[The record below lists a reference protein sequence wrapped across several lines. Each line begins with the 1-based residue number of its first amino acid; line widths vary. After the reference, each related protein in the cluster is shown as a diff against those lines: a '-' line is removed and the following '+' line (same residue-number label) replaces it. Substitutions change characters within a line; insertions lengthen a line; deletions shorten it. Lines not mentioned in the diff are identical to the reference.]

1 MLVENVMRR
10 GLPVLLCVGML
21 ASCSDSGGARVV
33 PVQAAVADSPYAA
46 VLGPCARES
55 GEQRSCRLNELPLLG
70 MQTQTPDK
78 AAVMARVATTH
89 VWMATR
95 FESLLDSLPDDLLDL
110 MRSVTA
116 IIIGSDVR
124 PSFYWS
130 QTGAIY
136 LDPAGLW
143 LSVEEK
149 QTIDPQPD
157 YRSGFGSDLVH
168 RVINR
173 YVRDNQYAWYGYS
186 LDDDSERTLADIR
199 LPMARLLYHE
209 LAHAADFLP
218 AQSMSGFNSNWT
230 VLEAAQYVEKQSL
243 QVSQA
248 LESQAPL
255 GSQLMFD
262 LAAVNFYGQ
271 DASAEQRALSA
282 ADVSAEFAA
291 DGANDDYAYASRY
304 EDVAMLFE
312 ETMMALNFAVERDV
326 AVAPVPADGEPHV
339 VDWGQRRRVSD
350 PAVIERAKLVA
361 QRLVPELE
369 VAAFLDTYGPPIALT
384 QGVTWNGNLDPNN
397 PSSLK
402 GMLQGEQINPR
413 DEVR

>member
-1 MLVENVMRR
+1 MLVEIVMRR
-10 GLPVLLCVGML
+10 VCIVLFSVLLTC
-21 ASCSDSGGARVV
+21 ACSSGGGADVV
-33 PVQAAVADSPYAA
+33 PVQAAIADSPYAA
-46 VLGPCARES
+46 VLGPCARAS
-55 GEQRSCRLNELPLLG
+55 GDQRSCPLSELPLLG
-70 MQTQTPDK
+70 MQTQTPGK
-78 AAVMARVATTH
+78 ASVMARVATTH
-89 VWMATR
+89 PWMARR
-95 FESLLDSLPDDLLDL
+95 FEALLDSLPDDLLGL

-143 LSVEEK
+143 LSVAEK

-157 YRSGFGSDLVH
+157 YRSGFGSELIH
-168 RVINR
+168 RVISR

-186 LDDDSERTLADIR
+186 LDDDSERTLEDIR

-218 AQSMSGFNSNWT
+218 AQAMSGFNPNWT
-230 VLEAAQYVEKQSL
+230 VLEAAQYVEKQTL

-248 LESQAPL
+248 LEAQSPL
-255 GSQLMFD
+255 GSQMMFD
-262 LAAVNFYGQ
+262 LAGVNFYGQ
-271 DASAEQRALSA
+271 QASAAQRALDA
-282 ADVSAEFAA
+282 ADVAAEFAG
-291 DGANDDYAYASRY
+291 DGANDNYAYASGY

-312 ETMMALNFAVERDV
+312 ETMMAMNFGVERDV
-326 AVAPVPADGEPHV
+326 AVAPVPAQGDPHV
-339 VDWGQRRRVSD
+339 VEWGQRRRVSD
-350 PAVIERAKLVA
+350 PMVIERARLVA
-361 QRLVPELE
+361 QRLLPELE
-369 VAAFLDTYGPPIALT
+369 VGAFLDSYGPPIALAS
-384 QGVTWNGNLDPNN
+384 GVTWNGNLDPEN

-402 GMLQGEQINPR
+402 GLQQGEQINPR

>member
-1 MLVENVMRR
+1 MLVEIVMRR
-10 GLPVLLCVGML
+10 RLPVLLCVGML
-21 ASCSDSGGARVV
+21 AGCSNGGGAQVV
-33 PVQAAVADSPYAA
+33 AVQAAVADSPYAA

-55 GEQRSCRLNELPLLG
+55 GDQRSCRLSELPLLG
-70 MQTQTPDK
+70 MQTQSPDK

-89 VWMATR
+89 AWMATR
-95 FESLLDSLPDDLLDL
+95 FESLLDSLPEDLLGL

-149 QTIDPQPD
+149 RTIDPQPD
-157 YRSGFGSDLVH
+157 YRSGFGSELMH

-173 YVRDNQYAWYGYS
+173 YVLNNQYAWYGYS
-186 LDDDSERTLADIR
+186 LSDDSERTLADIR

-218 AQSMSGFNSNWT
+218 AERMASFNSNWT
-230 VLEAAQYVEKQSL
+230 VLEATQYVERQSL

-248 LESQAPL
+248 LEAQAPL
-255 GSQLMFD
+255 GSQMMYD
-262 LAAVNFYGQ
+262 LAGVNFYGQ
-271 DASAEQRALSA
+271 DASAAQRALNAS
-282 ADVSAEFAA
+282 DVSAEFAA
-291 DGANDDYAYASRY
+291 DGANDDYAYASRF

-326 AVAPVPADGEPHV
+326 AVAPVPADDEPHV

-350 PAVIERAKLVA
+350 PQVIARAKLVA
-361 QRLVPELE
+361 ERLVPELD
-369 VAAFLDTYGPPIALT
+369 VATFLDSYGPPIALT
-384 QGVTWNGNLDPNN
+384 SGVTWNGNLDPDN
-397 PSSLK
+397 PSSQK
-402 GMLQGEQINPR
+402 GLLQGEQINPR